1 MDHPAATGARKDSDV
16 ALAEA
21 AVPQAHGEAI
31 AQRAVTIRR
40 PRAEV
45 FAWFRDFRNLPQFM
59 ENVVSIEVLDNGRS
73 HWTVKAPAGQTVEW
87 TSRITEEE
95 PDRLIAW
102 TSEDDADVA
111 NSGRVE
117 FFDAGDRGT
126 IVSAL
131 IQYDPPMG
139 TVGKLVAKLFQREP
153 AIQARR
159 DLRRLKQLLET
170 GEIATAAMNVNH
182 LEEDE

>member
-1 MDHPAATGARKDSDV
+1 MDHPAAVGARKDNDV

-21 AVPQAHGEAI
+21 TVPQAHGEAI
-31 AQRAVTIRR
+31 AQRAVTINR
-40 PRAEV
+40 PREEV

-59 ENVVSIEVLDNGRS
+59 ENVVSIEVLDNARS
-73 HWTVKAPAGQTVEW
+73 HWTVKAPGDQTVEW
-87 TSRITEEE
+87 TSRVTEEE
-95 PDRLIAW
+95 RGRLIAW
-102 TSEDDADVA
+102 STEDDADVA
-111 NSGRVE
+111 SSGKVE
-117 FFDAGDRGT
+117 FFDAGPRGT

-131 IQYDPPMG
+131 IQYEPPLG
-139 TVGKLVAKLFQREP
+139 TVGKVVAKLFQREP

-182 LEEDE
+182 LTEDE